1 MSLRAAPL
9 HPEYVRAVNSIDT
22 VFDRHND
29 KPIRDSWAKVLS
41 HLNTSGNNSP
51 VWDEKLM
58 DLQTDLYQ
66 AIGKRVGYNH
76 TVEYIK
82 HSAYQPRYFN
92 QMETEQTQI
101 RQMLAKI
108 LSESGLRVVISQQE
122 NPNLKK

>member
-1 MSLRAAPL
+1 MSLRATPL

-22 VFDRHND
+22 VFDRYND
-29 KPIRDSWAKVLS
+29 KPVRDSWANVLS
-41 HLNTSGNNSP
+41 HLNEGESAGTEWSERLIG
-51 VWDEKLM
+51 LRI
-58 DLQTDLYQ
+58 DLYQ

-82 HSAYQPRYFN
+82 HNAYQPRYFN
-92 QMETEQTQI
+92 QMETEKTQI